1 MNILKK
7 YYSKLTAKIE
17 NKLKVL
23 YTLIIGFY
31 LASVY
36 ILRLVQ
42 LFFFLKKSF

>member
-1 MNILKK
+1 MNTLKK

-23 YTLIIGFY
+23 YTLIIGLY

-36 ILRLVQ
+36 ILRLVKIL
-42 LFFFLKKSF
+42 LF